1 MNITLQTQ
9 LVSLSFLNIHAIL
22 IFYLSFCLCG
32 ALEHFGY
39 QAPDLSFFYLS
50 IWFDSSRFENWFI
63 DRQGGVIGAFTQNCF
78 VRLPASASPE
88 SDSSSDDGDD
98 GFHDIPFSANWNP
111 VSPPVTDSFFSS
123 GSTTASASTV
133 VDSSTRPPSLDSSS
147 SDATIIVSAAQPVP
161 MDMSISYGG
170 DSSFTS
176 PSKVPSPAMEVT
188 VSTQQVAS
196 AATGP
201 AITVSSS
208 GIPHLPVLSH
218 GDMRSQLPRNVTFEK
233 LLIPGRS
240 TQTPEA
246 SRVVMMNVIQELSA
260 LSSVTTHNPVQLII
274 KANPNNKVP
283 PVSLSLGGKAFGNL
297 NTSLQQPSGSATE
310 VAGESL
316 SLSGPRCGRSRLTS
330 LKNKST
336 PECED
341 TPVVS
346 SS

>member
-1 MNITLQTQ
+1 ML
-9 LVSLSFLNIHAIL
+9 FLFSI
-22 IFYLSFCLCG
+22 LSFCLCG

-39 QAPDLSFFYLS
+39 RAPDLSFFYLS
-50 IWFDSSRFENWFI
+50 IWFDLSRFENWFI
-63 DRQGGVIGAFTQNCF
+63 DRRGGVMGAFTRNRF

-88 SDSSSDDGDD
+88 SDSSDGEDSD
-98 GFHDIPFSANWNP
+98 GFRDIPFPANWDP

-123 GSTTASASTV
+123 GSTTTSASSM
-133 VDSSTRPPSLDSSS
+133 VDGSARPPSLDSSS

-161 MDMSISYGG
+161 MDTSVSYEG

-188 VSTQQVAS
+188 VSTQQVTS
-196 AATGP
+196 TATGP

-208 GIPHLPVLSH
+208 GIPHLPVLSY
-218 GDMRSQLPRNVTFEK
+218 GDVRSQLPRNVTFEK
-233 LLIPGRS
+233 LLAPGGS

-246 SRVVMMNVIQELSA
+246 SRVVMMNVAQELSA
-260 LSSVTTHNPVQLII
+260 LSSVTTHDPIQLII
-274 KANPNNKVP
+274 KANPNNKAP
-283 PVSLSLGGKAFGNL
+283 PVSLSLGGKALGNL
-297 NTSLQQPSGSATE
+297 SASLQQPGGSVTE
-310 VAGESL
+310 IAGESL
-316 SLSGPRCGRSRLTS
+316 SLSGPRRGRSRLTS

-341 TPVVS
+341 TPAVS